1 MYICGVKRI
10 ISIVGTTGIGKT
22 KLAIGLARALG
33 AEIISCDSRQF
44 FREMPIGTAAPTA
57 AELGLARHHFV
68 GHLSVEDSYSIG
80 QFEIDALK
88 KVAKPAPTSSNNSV
102 GNGPEPTRVV

>member
-44 FREMPIGTAAPTA
+44 FREMPIGTAAPTV
-57 AELGLARHHFV
+57 AELGLASIFRWRIHI
-68 GHLSVEDSYSIG
+68 LSGS
-80 QFEIDALK
+80 LK
-88 KVAKPAPTSSNNSV
+88 SMP
-102 GNGPEPTRVV
+102 